1 MCTLLAFLINPSNAA
16 AETFAT
22 FPSYPGCLRGE
33 PTEKEL
39 GANNG
44 DMPSSIGPLGYAK
57 KYLARNHSKYL
68 VPVVGIF
75 NQSWPGSSLVG
86 VQLVEFCVTQDGDLV
101 LNADS
106 KYRTNQSNN
115 RTF

>member
-44 DMPSSIGPLGYAK
+44 DMPAALGHWDMPRSTLLGTILSTWCLLWASSISHGQALLW
-57 KYLARNHSKYL
+57 LA
-68 VPVVGIF
+68 F
-75 NQSWPGSSLVG
+75 SW
-86 VQLVEFCVTQDGDLV
+86 
-101 LNADS
+101 
-106 KYRTNQSNN
+106 
-115 RTF
+115 